1 MMQRYGVRNAMQ
13 KLIDNLE
20 PECENTQ
27 DYHALNSAN
36 SQQLCELEDSLV
48 AWLKKIGIK
57 FEV

>member
-1 MMQRYGVRNAMQ
+1 MQRYGVRKAMQ
-13 KLIDNLE
+13 KFVDSLE

-27 DYHALNSAN
+27 DYYCLNSAS